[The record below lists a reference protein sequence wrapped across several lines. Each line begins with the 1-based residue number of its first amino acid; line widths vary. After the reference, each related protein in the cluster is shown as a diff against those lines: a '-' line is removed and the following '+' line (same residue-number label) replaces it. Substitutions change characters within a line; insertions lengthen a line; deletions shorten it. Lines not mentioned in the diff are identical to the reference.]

1 MDFLKA
7 YAEKNHVEFEL
18 PPRCTEATG
27 SRSIRYGAMTTEQL
41 QNEQLV
47 EFVNDSLM
55 VRVAVHRHLEKE
67 LGIKLDNLCP
77 FTDRYDRMWAL
88 YTNHDDGEDRY
99 NAIQRNPGGM
109 KAVIQFMNHAM
120 NQCGHQTSLLWW
132 YESDHLRVVRPIR
145 VLLGSQRLIIY

>member
-1 MDFLKA
+1 
-7 YAEKNHVEFEL
+7 
-18 PPRCTEATG
+18 
-27 SRSIRYGAMTTEQL
+27 MTTEQL